1 MIEKTYNVGIYC
13 RLSNDD
19 ERDGESVSIENQKLL
34 LQSYVR
40 QRGWNEIAVYCDDGY
55 SGTNFD
61 RPGVKRLIEDA
72 KAKKINLILVKDL
85 SRFGRNY
92 IEFGQ
97 YTDYLFPSLGCR
109 FIALNNGIDTMSD
122 NGSTDVMCFLNLFNE
137 FYSRDTS
144 KKVKAVKR
152 ACAESGKFM
161 GTYPAYGY
169 KRDPEDK
176 HHLVI
181 DEETAPTVRRIFSM
195 RASGMGF
202 RAIAVTLN
210 EEGVLPPGALYY
222 QRKGR
227 SDPRNVNHKWAETTV
242 KALIR
247 SEVYIGNMVQGK
259 TGTLSYKSRKLI
271 NKPEEEWIR
280 VEGTHEPIISRE
292 VWDTVVSID
301 KKKVRKTPPTDG
313 IRSIFTGLV
322 YCADCGFKMRNHI
335 ERFTYKDGT
344 PGRYSSFI
352 CGNYAR
358 SGKSACTIHSIYENV
373 LEELV
378 LTDIREKARFV
389 ECDGER
395 LAEQISRMKEKES
408 RSRVISYEQEMK
420 AAAAR
425 MTELERLM
433 QNLYEDKCTGTIP
446 QTVFQ
451 TLMRK
456 YETERAEKA
465 AAIPELEQKVR
476 AQLENRQDANRWMEV
491 IRRYTEI
498 TALDENILFELVDRI
513 EVGEARKVNGQRICD
528 VKVVYR
534 YVGSVDDALS
544 QERLEAYEKLYK
556 VGIYCRLS
564 VDDASN
570 SAKAKNYIPADESVS
585 IENQYELLSK
595 FVMLNGWTEV
605 KTYRDDGYSGG
616 NFQRPGFLEMLEDAR
631 HGLINLIL
639 VKDLS
644 RLGRDFVEVGRYTD
658 VIFPS
663 LGCRFVSVLD
673 CLDTEGDNTDMLHF
687 RSLMND
693 YHLKDL
699 SNKVKSVL
707 HAKMRSGQ
715 YIAAYAPYGYRK
727 SEEDR
732 HRLVIDEEAAAV
744 VRRMFELR
752 RAGMAYGKIAAVLNS
767 EGILSPRWYWAKL
780 YGNGSCK
787 YANLWMYATVKNI
800 LTNEVYTGNLIQ
812 NQTGSRSYKDDTM
825 IYKPESEW
833 IRHEALHEAIISPEV
848 WNEVQAI
855 NRERTLL
862 SADNAPPKPFLFTG
876 KLVCADC
883 KAPLQGNRETQRRKN
898 GTSKKYVSYFCSRY
912 TASGY
917 GACSRH
923 TIYEMT
929 LTELVL
935 SEIRAHAEALELDEA
950 AMLDRL
956 QAQRTAADAERLESV
971 RQEIGKLRRRVH
983 ELEQMTVKLYEDK
996 VCGSISAA
1004 SFAVLLE
1011 KTEQERRQR
1020 TDRLDTLLAEVREY
1034 EQSAADIQSW
1044 AAVVRKHLHIRE
1056 LDRETV
1062 DELIDRIE
1070 VGEKTVVD
1078 GKNVR
1083 DIKIYYRFVGNI

>member
-1 MIEKTYNVGIYC
+1 
-13 RLSNDD
+13 
-19 ERDGESVSIENQKLL
+19 
-34 LQSYVR
+34 
-40 QRGWNEIAVYCDDGY
+40 
-55 SGTNFD
+55 
-61 RPGVKRLIEDA
+61 
-72 KAKKINLILVKDL
+72 
-85 SRFGRNY
+85 
-92 IEFGQ
+92 
-97 YTDYLFPSLGCR
+97 
-109 FIALNNGIDTMSD
+109 
-122 NGSTDVMCFLNLFNE
+122 
-137 FYSRDTS
+137 
-144 KKVKAVKR
+144 
-152 ACAESGKFM
+152 
-161 GTYPAYGY
+161 
-169 KRDPEDK
+169 
-176 HHLVI
+176 
-181 DEETAPTVRRIFSM
+181 
-195 RASGMGF
+195 
-202 RAIAVTLN
+202 
-210 EEGVLPPGALYY
+210 
-222 QRKGR
+222 
-227 SDPRNVNHKWAETTV
+227 
-242 KALIR
+242 
-247 SEVYIGNMVQGK
+247 
-259 TGTLSYKSRKLI
+259 
-271 NKPEEEWIR
+271 
-280 VEGTHEPIISRE
+280 
-292 VWDTVVSID
+292 
-301 KKKVRKTPPTDG
+301 
-313 IRSIFTGLV
+313 
-322 YCADCGFKMRNHI
+322 
-335 ERFTYKDGT
+335 
-344 PGRYSSFI
+344 
-352 CGNYAR
+352 
-358 SGKSACTIHSIYENV
+358 
-373 LEELV
+373 
-378 LTDIREKARFV
+378 
-389 ECDGER
+389 
-395 LAEQISRMKEKES
+395 MK
-408 RSRVISYEQEMK
+408 
-420 AAAAR
+420 
-425 MTELERLM
+425 
-433 QNLYEDKCTGTIP
+433 
-446 QTVFQ
+446 
-451 TLMRK
+451 
-456 YETERAEKA
+456 
-465 AAIPELEQKVR
+465 
-476 AQLENRQDANRWMEV
+476 
-491 IRRYTEI
+491 
-498 TALDENILFELVDRI
+498 
-513 EVGEARKVNGQRICD
+513 
-528 VKVVYR
+528 
-534 YVGSVDDALS
+534 
-544 QERLEAYEKLYK
+544 KLYK

-605 KTYRDDGYSGG
+605 KSYRDDGYSGG

-727 SEEDR
+727 SDEDR

-855 NRERTLL
+855 NRERTRL

-935 SEIRAHAEALELDEA
+935 NEIRAHAEALELDEA

-956 QAQRTAADAERLESV
+956 QAQRSAASAERMEGI
-971 RQEIGKLRRRVH
+971 RQEITKLRRRIF
-983 ELEQMTVKLYEDK
+983 ELEQSTSKLYEDK
-996 VCGSISAA
+996 VCGVITPAA
-1004 SFAVLLE
+1004 FSVLMQ
-1011 KTEQERRQR
+1011 KSEQERLQK
-1020 TDRLDTLLAEVREY
+1020 TERLDALLSETQQQ
-1034 EQSAADIQSW
+1034 EQEAAAMQRWSALI
-1044 AAVVRKHLHIRE
+1044 RKHLHIRE
-1056 LDRETV
+1056 LDRDTV

-1070 VGEKTVVD
+1070 VGESAVVD
-1078 GKNVR
+1078 GKRVR
-1083 DIKIYYRFVGNI
+1083 DIRIFYRFIGNV